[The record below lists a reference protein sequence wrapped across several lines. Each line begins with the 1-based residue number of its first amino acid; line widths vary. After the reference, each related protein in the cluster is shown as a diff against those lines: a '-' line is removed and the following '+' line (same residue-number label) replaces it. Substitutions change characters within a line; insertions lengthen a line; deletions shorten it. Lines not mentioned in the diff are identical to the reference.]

1 MTTLAA
7 TPNDMGFF
15 RTTAIVLLAT
25 TLLADAMTL
34 NLTMFLKAREQSTPI
49 VVAIG
54 APDHVA

>member
-7 TPNDMGFF
+7 TPTDIGFF

-25 TLLADAMTL
+25 TLLAGAMTL
-34 NLTMFLKAREQSTPI
+34 NLTLLLKASEQSRPI

-54 APDHVA
+54 ASDHAA